1 MDTPTPDPDD
11 TLARS
16 EALHERVRAEEPER
30 RREHEQQMA
39 RLDALNAKLERD
51 LAEQRAQEP
60 ERRREHEAAMAEL
73 EATRARLEALKAQ
86 PSGPAQGGGT
96 GSLKTTVTQVRKW
109 AEEEEHP
116 NWIWAAYADLA
127 QRLARVEG
135 QLEEIAD
142 SLRMVIGQLAM
153 LDKQERPDE
162 D

>member
-11 TLARS
+11 LLAKS
-16 EALHERVRAEEPER
+16 QAHLEEMER
-30 RREHEQQMA
+30 RH
-39 RLDALNAKLERD
+39 
-51 LAEQRAQEP
+51 AEWRAQEP

-86 PSGPAQGGGT
+86 PSGPAQGGGQAQGSGA

-127 QRLARVEG
+127 QRMTKMEG
-135 QLEEIAD
+135 QLEELRD
-142 SLRMVIGQLAM
+142 DLRMILGQLM
-153 LDKQERPDE
+153 LLKGQDDER
-162 D
+162 